1 MSFKKKI
8 LAVAAVGA
16 LTVATAVPAM
26 ALENEFH
33 GMYRFKFNMSN
44 AYDASSGPFTVKDNP
59 KTKEYL
65 EQRARLMYIA
75 KASDDLRLVTHFEL
89 DYSKFGDNSYAVGR
103 NNGAAL
109 GADQINLETKNVY
122 LDFNLP
128 TAVPVN
134 FKVGMQPW
142 IDSYGGLIV
151 NADMAGVLASAKYG
165 GFSNSLG
172 FFRFDDKG
180 IAGKNARD
188 FIALDT
194 KYSLN
199 KDVRIGASY
208 YLVNDD
214 TNATT
219 TTTAQTATA
228 ASSIQDPTRLS
239 KSSIFHTIGLN
250 GEAKVGPATITGGVL
265 YQFGNLENQFIYTPR
280 AAGAVGPVITNTNSG
295 HLSAFGGYVGSKVA
309 VGPGTFNVVA
319 AYTSGDSTPGTGN
332 SNAFQSVGNTTS
344 GSFSEN
350 TFYGANMHLLM
361 RSKYEINSSRNLI
374 YTSNNNNQ
382 GMTVGSLGYDTK
394 FTDKLY
400 GNANVGFGAISKTNS
415 TNATADSKYLG
426 TEINAEVGYKVYDNL
441 SASVYGAYVALG
453 DYFKNVGTTTSST
466 GVAPGKRPNDPFLAT
481 VMLNY
486 VF

>member
-44 AYDASSGPFTVKDNP
+44 AYDAGSGPFTVKDNP

-89 DYSKFGDNSYAVGR
+89 DYSKFGDDSYGSARGK
-103 NNGAAL
+103 GAAL
-109 GADQINLETKNVY
+109 GADEINLETKNIY

-134 FKVGMQPW
+134 FKIGMQPW
-142 IDSYGGLIV
+142 IDSYGGLVV
-151 NADMAGVLASAKYG
+151 NADMAGVLASAKYA

-180 IAGKNARD
+180 TIAGKNSRD
-188 FIALDT
+188 FLALDT

-208 YLVNDD
+208 YLLNDD
-214 TNATT
+214 LDVATST
-219 TTTAQTATA
+219 LTGKDPARVAN
-228 ASSIQDPTRLS
+228 SSIVHML
-239 KSSIFHTIGLN
+239 GVN
-250 GEAKVGPATITGGVL
+250 GQAKVGIATIDGGFL
-265 YQFGNLENQFIYTPR
+265 YQFGNLE
-280 AAGAVGPVITNTNSG
+280 APVNG

-319 AYTSGDSTPGTGN
+319 AYTTGDSNPSTGN
-332 SNAFQSVGNTTS
+332 SNAFQSVGNTNS

-350 TFYGANMHLLM
+350 SFYGANMHLLM

-374 YTSNNNNQ
+374 YSSNNNNQ
-382 GMTVGSLGYDTK
+382 GMTVGSLGYDMK
-394 FTDKLY
+394 FNDKLY

-426 TEINAEVGYKVYDNL
+426 TEINAEVGYKLYDNL
-441 SASVYGAYVALG
+441 NASVYGAYAALG

-466 GVAPGKRPNDPFLAT
+466 GVAPGKRPNDLFLAT